1 MTSPF
6 RRTQDEIESSP
17 LLAASATNAN
27 RDDLEADDE
36 DSRPGMERQTSPA
49 WQFWNHPPFTARR
62 VHFADH
68 DEEHSAIIYD
78 RDELDQEN
86 GGGESLPVSMNGSGN
101 VVTGG
106 KTHHHHHHHPAYQKR
121 GQWIMYGFLLLVG
134 IVIGAV
140 FTRGLT
146 GRGEDLGDGPMVPP
160 VWTLPPP
167 TGLPRNEAYLINAT
181 SGAVASEDKTCSD
194 LGLSILR
201 DKNGSAVDAAITTTL
216 CIGLLN
222 AFSSGIGGGGFMIVR
237 VPDEHVTEQVAE
249 IMQGEDTIKN
259 GSENVIAIDFRET
272 SPAKSD
278 KEMYGTNKAGR
289 AAAQVGGLAVGVPG
303 ELRGLEAAHKLYGKL
318 PWKDVVMPV
327 AELAKGWR
335 VSRELARRLRLFGQ
349 FMLTSPPWAS
359 IYAPRGPLLVEGE
372 FIQRLNYAETLR
384 KIADGGA
391 DAFYEGAMAESSVKT
406 VGAAGGILSL
416 DDLKGFKAR
425 SYPAIHASFMG
436 KEIYTTDVPSS
447 GGILLGLLRLLEPF
461 NIPSHGSL
469 TNTSN
474 VHILL
479 EGMKFAFGARSEI
492 TDPSPEFGGNLTR
505 FREFY
510 KGDWAAEQRA
520 KITNHT
526 HDIDYYGLKHDT
538 PIDHGTTHLS
548 VLDQWGGAAS
558 VTSTVNLIWGSH
570 VMDPKTGIIFN
581 DEQDDFAVPGAADA
595 FGLWPSPWNYPAPGK
610 KPLSSTSASII
621 LDRSAPESRDSDKGS
636 SLYAVLGGSGG
647 SRIFPSIAQ
656 VILNLFSGLDISA
669 SIERP
674 RVHNQIV
681 PDLTTIEVGPEV
693 VDDELIR
700 GLEARGHKI
709 GQFDI
714 NLGISE
720 VQGIVVDGKTG
731 KIQASSDSRKN
742 GVAAGY

>member
-1 MTSPF
+1 MASPF

-17 LLAASATNAN
+17 LLASSAAN
-27 RDDLEADDE
+27 RSPIDGDDLEADGDGQ
-36 DSRPGMERQTSPA
+36 RPGMERQTSPA
-49 WQFWNHPPFTARR
+49 WQFWNHPPFARR
-62 VHFADH
+62 VHFSDH

-78 RDELDQEN
+78 RDDQSLQTN
-86 GGGESLPVSMNGSGN
+86 GGVGEAEELPVSINGAGN
-101 VVTGG
+101 AVPAS
-106 KTHHHHHHHPAYQKR
+106 KKQHHHHHHPAYQKR
-121 GQWIMYGFLLLVG
+121 GQWIMYGFLLLLG
-134 IVIGAV
+134 IVLGSV

-146 GRGEDLGDGPMVPP
+146 GRGDDDLGDGPMVPP

-167 TGLPRNEAYLINAT
+167 TGLPRNDAYLINAT

-201 DKNGSAVDAAITTTL
+201 DMNGSAVDAAITTTL

-222 AFSSGIGGGGFMIVR
+222 AFSSGIGGGGFMVVR
-237 VPDEHVTEQVAE
+237 VPSEHTTEDVTE
-249 IMQGEDTIKN
+249 IMGGSGVEDRD
-259 GSENVIAIDFRET
+259 ENVIAIDFRET
-272 SPAKSD
+272 SPAKSE
-278 KEMYGTNKAGR
+278 KEMYGTKKAGR

-349 FMLTSPPWAS
+349 FMLSSPPWAS
-359 IYAPRGPLLVEGE
+359 IYAPRGALLVEGD
-372 FIQRLNYAETLR
+372 FVQRLNYGETLR
-384 KIADGGA
+384 KIAEGGA
-391 DAFYEGAMAESSVKT
+391 DAFYESEIAQSSVKT

-436 KEIYTTDVPSS
+436 KEIFTTDVPSS

-461 NIPSHGSL
+461 NIPLYGGL

-479 EGMKFAFGARSEI
+479 EGMKFAFGARSEV
-492 TDPSPEFGGNLTR
+492 TDPAPGFGGNLTR
-505 FREFY
+505 FKEFY
-510 KGDWAAEQRA
+510 EGDWADEQRA

-548 VLDQWGGAAS
+548 VLDKWGGAAS
-558 VTSTVNLIWGSH
+558 VTSTINLIWGSH
-570 VMDPKTGIIFN
+570 VMDPNTGIIFN

-621 LDRSAPESRDSDKGS
+621 LDRAAKRDSENENKSTS
-636 SLYAVLGGSGG
+636 SALSSSIYAVLGGSGG
-647 SRIFPSIAQ
+647 SRIFPSVAQ

-669 SIERP
+669 SIERE

-681 PDLTTIEVGPEV
+681 PDLTTIEVGPEG
-693 VDDELIR
+693 VDEEMIE
-700 GLEARGHKI
+700 GLEARGHRI

-714 NLGISE
+714 NIGISE
-720 VQGIVVDGKTG
+720 G
-731 KIQASSDSRKN
+731 AY
-742 GVAAGY
+742 A